1 MRATG
6 GIFVWSI
13 ESALLALFGIG
24 TVLITQTF
32 GGILTLTADMWAML
46 VVMGSCITNLI
57 LHTGIVMSSKQT
69 RIQPIPGA
77 DDNGSLPDYAVSHL
91 HKAVAQGHCCTVT
104 LVLFLYVIIMLRSL
118 TDLNW
123 ANAFY
128 PAAPGLVWLAGSVTL
143 SFITVIWITSI
154 AGAWVATAMGDY
166 NSLFCT
172 LPTTSIACIMYP
184 VIHEIGT
191 NGLMVCTSPFV
202 TTLAILYTNLALA
215 SSFTLTIL
223 DHVEFDPVKILPRF
237 MRTVGG
243 DMPSFRIY
251 SLLHGLCISSALI
264 LYSLAAHGINW
275 VVIVM
280 LLSLN
285 GIMTLVSSLGLGRFL
300 STSLG
305 RDIDVKP
312 EYTPTIPTA
321 TDIGETIDNINKTN
335 LDRPSM
341 DDRRISMLRVDGT
354 GRRRTR
360 NSTFD
365 DAR

>member
-191 NGLMVCTSPFV
+191 NSGSRRVRPCKNTPEIHAHRRWRYAFFQDIQSITWSLY
-202 TTLAILYTNLALA
+202 ILGTRPL
-215 SSFTLTIL
+215 LT
-223 DHVEFDPVKILPRF
+223 
-237 MRTVGG
+237 
-243 DMPSFRIY
+243 
-251 SLLHGLCISSALI
+251 
-264 LYSLAAHGINW
+264 
-275 VVIVM
+275 
-280 LLSLN
+280 
-285 GIMTLVSSLGLGRFL
+285 
-300 STSLG
+300 
-305 RDIDVKP
+305 
-312 EYTPTIPTA
+312 
-321 TDIGETIDNINKTN
+321 
-335 LDRPSM
+335 
-341 DDRRISMLRVDGT
+341 
-354 GRRRTR
+354 RRTWNQLGSDRHAVIPER
-360 NSTFD
+360 NYDPRKQPGS
-365 DAR
+365 RSLPLNISRERH